1 MARDLQ
7 RKFEESADKKGLEGE
22 ERKRYIGGAWQHVR
36 SPEHRSYWRYS
47 RDQQLMERHFG
58 QISSVHEL
66 KDKPGEIAFK
76 QDGRTYHMS
85 KGEYHEL
92 AMAAL
97 EDERRE
103 KLTDKQ
109 RAREDA
115 REAREIERLLRK
127 AHKENR
133 ESERRRLEAEATQK
147 KRERR
152 EAQEAESEQ
161 RQLRTFE
168 RAQYSDVLDI
178 IRHSGGIKRSI
189 SAASGQEYNRGEYE
203 ALPRSVRAKSDSRRG
218 LTLDE
223 AASEVSDQMPWLDI
237 ETPRDLLDFF
247 DRART
252 YRYAHMRAA

>member
-7 RKFEESADKKGLEGE
+7 AKFEESADKKGLEGE
-22 ERKRYIGGAWQHVR
+22 ERERYIGGAWQRVR

-47 RDQQLMERHFG
+47 RDQQLLERHFG
-58 QISSVHEL
+58 RISSVHEVEG
-66 KDKPGEIAFK
+66 KPGEIAFK
-76 QDGRTYHMS
+76 QDGRTYHMG
-85 KGEYHEL
+85 KAEYHEL

-103 KLTDKQ
+103 KLTEKQ
-109 RAREDA
+109 RARENA

-133 ESERRRLEAEATQK
+133 ESERQRLEAEAAEK

-152 EAQEAESEQ
+152 EAQEVETEQ
-161 RQLRTFE
+161 RQLRAFE
-168 RAQYSDVLDI
+168 RAQYSDVLTI
-178 IRHSGGIKRSI
+178 IRHGGGIKRSI
-189 SAASGQEYNRGEYE
+189 SGATGKQYDKGEYE
-203 ALPRSVRAKSDSRRG
+203 TLPRSVRAKENSRRS

-223 AASEVSDQMPWLDI
+223 AASEVSDQMPWLEI
-237 ETPRDLLDFF
+237 ETPRDLLDYF

-252 YRYAHMRAA
+252 YRYTHIRAA

>member
-7 RKFEESADKKGLEGE
+7 AKFEESADKKGLEGE
-22 ERKRYIGGAWQHVR
+22 ERERYIGGAWQRVR

-47 RDQQLMERHFG
+47 RDQQLLERHFG
-58 QISSVHEL
+58 RISSVHEVEG
-66 KDKPGEIAFK
+66 KPGEIAFK
-76 QDGRTYHMS
+76 QDGRTYHMG
-85 KGEYHEL
+85 KAEYHGL

-103 KLTDKQ
+103 QLTEKQ

-133 ESERRRLEAEATQK
+133 ESERQRLEAEAAQK

-152 EAQEAESEQ
+152 EAQEADSEQ
-161 RQLRTFE
+161 RQLRAFE
-168 RAQYSDVLDI
+168 RVQYADVLAI
-178 IRHSGGIKRSI
+178 IRQGGGIKRSI
-189 SAASGQEYNRGEYE
+189 SSSTGREYDRGEYE
-203 ALPRSVRAKSDSRRG
+203 TLPRSVRAKAESRRG

-223 AASEVSDQMPWLDI
+223 AASAVNDQMPHLGV

-252 YRYAHMRAA
+252 YRFAHMRAA